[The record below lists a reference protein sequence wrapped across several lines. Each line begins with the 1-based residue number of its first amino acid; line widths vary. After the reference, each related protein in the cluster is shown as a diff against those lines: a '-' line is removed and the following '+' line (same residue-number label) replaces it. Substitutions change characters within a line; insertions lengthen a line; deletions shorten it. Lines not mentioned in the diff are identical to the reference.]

1 MSWEDKIMRIGKTG
15 WRAGIVVLI
24 GTAAF
29 MAYAPPATTQSA
41 APPQYNAAGELLR
54 PVGFETWVFVGS
66 NLGLSYEST
75 TDDLEFHN
83 VYISPQAYAEFVK
96 TQTFPDRT
104 VFVIDRLTAGDRNQ
118 DPTHEL
124 KAGHYNDKRVGILA
138 AVKDLNH
145 PRPTGSTTPWAY
157 YEFDMKGN
165 QMPDSRKAEDAANC
179 ENCHAK
185 VNAKTDNVWVPFYP
199 ILRDMKK

>member
-1 MSWEDKIMRIGKTG
+1 MRAGKKG
-15 WRAGIVVLI
+15 WCRAGIVVLI
-24 GTAAF
+24 GMVAF
-29 MAYAPPATTQSA
+29 VVSAPPATTQSSD
-41 APPQYNAAGELLR
+41 PPQYDSSGNLLR
-54 PVGFETWVFVGS
+54 PVGFETWAFVGS

-83 VYISPQAYAEFVK
+83 VYISPQAYTEFVK

-104 VFVIDRLTAGDRNQ
+104 VFVIDRRTAGDRNQ

-124 KAGHYNDKRVGILA
+124 KAGHYNDKRLGILA

-145 PRPTGSTTPWAY
+145 PRPTGSTTLWAY

>member
-1 MSWEDKIMRIGKTG
+1 MRIGKKR
-15 WRAGIVVLI
+15 WWSVGIAVLI
-24 GTAAF
+24 GAAAF
-29 MAYAPPATTQSA
+29 VAYAPPATTQPGT
-41 APPQYNAAGELLR
+41 PPQYNAAGELLR

-83 VYISPQAYAEFVK
+83 VFMKPDAYAEYVK
-96 TQTFPDRT
+96 TQKFPDKT

-124 KAGHYNDKRVGILA
+124 KAGHYNDKRVGILV

-157 YEFDMKGN
+157 YEFDMKGD
-165 QMPDSRKAEDAANC
+165 QMPDSAKAQDAANC

>member
-1 MSWEDKIMRIGKTG
+1 MRRVKMGW
-15 WRAGIVVLI
+15 WRAGIVVSI
-24 GTAAF
+24 GMAAF
-29 MAYAPPATTQSA
+29 LISAPPATTQSNN
-41 APPQYNAAGELLR
+41 PPQYDSNGNLLR
-54 PVGFETWVFVGS
+54 PDGFEKWVFVGS
-66 NLGLSYEST
+66 NVGLSYEST
-75 TDDLEFHN
+75 TDSLEFHN
-83 VYISPQAYAEFVK
+83 VFMKPEDYAEYAK
-96 TQTFPDRT
+96 TQKFPDKT
-104 VFVIDRLTAGDRNQ
+104 VFVIDRRTPGDRTK

-145 PRPTGSTTPWAY
+145 PRPPGSTTPWAY
-157 YEFDMKGN
+157 YEFDMKGD
-165 QMPDSRKAEDAANC
+165 QMPDSMKAEDAGNC